1 MHPFFLRLALIGF
14 SFICYFGFFSLN
26 TIFFSSSE
34 FSTGVNWVFLPAGIR
49 LLLTL
54 VLAED
59 AAIGIS
65 LAAISIGLSDFF
77 ENDLLTAIGAGILSG
92 LAPYLTYRLVVKQ
105 YEISPNLSNMNYRN
119 LFVCIILFALISP
132 LLHQIWFITRGYT
145 SDFISSFSVMM
156 VGDLLGS
163 FFVIYTAKS
172 FIFLR
177 RVLA

>member
-1 MHPFFLRLALIGF
+1 MNPLFLRLTLIGF
-14 SFICYFGFFSLN
+14 SFICYFGLFSLN
-26 TIFFSSSE
+26 TLFFSNSE

-77 ENDLLTAIGAGILSG
+77 ENDFITAIGAGILSG
-92 LAPYLTYRLVVKQ
+92 LAPYIAYRLVVKQ
-105 YEISPNLSNMNYRN
+105 YSISHNLSNMNNRN
-119 LFVCIILFALISP
+119 LILCIVLFALISP
-132 LLHQIWFITRGYT
+132 LLHQVWFVSRGYT
-145 SDFISSFSVMM
+145 TDFLLSFAVMM

-163 FFVIYTAKS
+163 LLIIYSAKS
-172 FIFLR
+172 LLFLR
-177 RVLA
+177 RE